1 MYYKPLSTKIGEK
14 QDIYINYTLPTN
26 KIIEIYEQLKEE
38 GFFDDNP
45 EGLILRSG
53 SSTETFDVRLYLQK
67 DSFGIYYLY
76 ELDKFHGGIMGG
88 RKTFWCSEFGWVD
101 RGRNDYVS
109 YNGEVH
115 KIENDEGNT
124 LSIFSDRAYEILAP
138 LFSQT
143 PDMIFDSGYIIGS
156 SVFRLCAGGIRRLA
170 NYKDF
175 INAQDFCEKMQ
186 EEYEKQHALMK
197 DYFDKIKV
205 ANCLFKGEV
214 DNYSDIDK
222 RYFEGD
228 IMQNVVSM
236 NSMFVYSNLNSL
248 SGEEIDTSNV
258 LFMHST
264 FGVTPY
270 LGKVEN
276 LYIGKVLDLR
286 ETFSWSGLKKAKL
299 VGSQYVAN
307 GTLMFGGCLLLESV
321 YMEKAFS
328 TMENMFNN
336 CRSLKIVVLN
346 NDTEITE
353 DVSLDGIFSL
363 CCHFNGTQD
372 DTYNPNGDRDGRIYV
387 TDRLYDI
394 YVENNRFGDYT
405 NLLRPISQYTGE

>member
-14 QDIYINYTLPTN
+14 QNFCINYTLPTN
-26 KIIEIYEQLKEE
+26 KIIEIYEQLNEE
-38 GFFDDNP
+38 GFFDDNA
-45 EGLILRSG
+45 EGLIFRTG
-53 SSTETFDVRLYLQK
+53 NSSDIFDVRYYLQK

-76 ELDKFHGGIMGG
+76 ELDRYHVSSGQRG
-88 RKTFWCSEFGWVD
+88 TLWCSEFGWTYSEG
-101 RGRNDYVS
+101 RGNDHWRNI
-109 YNGEVH
+109 EVK

-143 PDMIFDSGYIIGS
+143 RVLIIDKGYIIGS

-214 DNYSDIDK
+214 DNYRYVDK

-228 IMQNVVSM
+228 IMHNVISM
-236 NSMFVYSNLNSL
+236 NYMFMFSDLKSI
-248 SGEEIDTSNV
+248 SSEEIDTSNA
-258 LFMHST
+258 LFMRFA
-264 FGVTPY
+264 FGATPY
-270 LGKVEN
+270 LEKAEN
-276 LYIGKVLDLR
+276 LYIGKAFDLR
-286 ETFSWSGLKKAKL
+286 ETFSGSGLKKAKL

-307 GTLMFGGCLLLESV
+307 GELMFSSCLQLESV

-328 TMENMFNN
+328 TMENMFSN
-336 CRSLKIVVLN
+336 CRSLKTVVLN
-346 NDTEITE
+346 NDTEITQ
-353 DVSLDGIFSL
+353 DVSLDGIFSD
-363 CCHFNGTQD
+363 CFHFNGTQHD
-372 DTYNPNGDRDGRIYV
+372 YYNPNGDRDGIIYV

-394 YVENNRFGDYT
+394 YVENNRFGGYT
-405 NLLRPISQYTGE
+405 DLLRPISQYTEE

>member
-1 MYYKPLSTKIGEK
+1 MYYKPLSTKIGKK
-14 QDIYINYTLPTN
+14 QSFCINYTLPTN
-26 KIIEIYEQLKEE
+26 KIIEIYEQLNEE
-38 GFFDDNP
+38 GFFDDNA
-45 EGLILRSG
+45 EGLIFRTG
-53 SSTETFDVRLYLQK
+53 NSTDIFDYRWYLQK

-76 ELDKFHGGIMGG
+76 ELDRYHVSSGT
-88 RKTFWCSEFGWVD
+88 RSTLWCSEFGWTYSAG
-101 RGRNDYVS
+101 RGNDHWRNI
-109 YNGEVH
+109 EVQ

-143 PDMIFDSGYIIGS
+143 PVLIIDKGYIIGS
-156 SVFRLCAGGIRRLA
+156 SVFRLCAGRIRRLA

-175 INAQDFCEKMQ
+175 INAQDFCEKIQ
-186 EEYEKQHALMK
+186 EEYEKQQTLMK

-214 DNYSDIDK
+214 DNYSNVDK

-228 IMQNVVSM
+228 IMQNVISM
-236 NSMFVYSNLNSL
+236 NYMFMYSNLNSI
-248 SGEEIDTSNV
+248 SSEEIDTSNA
-258 LFMHST
+258 LFMRHT
-264 FGVTPY
+264 FYATPY
-270 LGKVEN
+270 LEKVDN
-276 LYIGKVLDLR
+276 LYIGKAFDLTQ
-286 ETFSWSGLKKAKL
+286 TFAGSALKQAKL

-307 GTLMFGGCLLLESV
+307 GELMFRGCLQLESV

-328 TMENMFNN
+328 TMQQMFED
-336 CRSLKIVVLN
+336 CRSLKTVVLS

-353 DVSLDGIFSL
+353 NVSLAGIFNG
-363 CCHFNGTQD
+363 CDHFNGTQD

-405 NLLRPISQYTGE
+405 DLLRPISQYTEE